1 MATENS
7 IKVFRFLHDNY
18 GTKLTNKD
26 IADALGVSGP
36 TVVGS
41 VTGLCKKGYAVRTEE
56 HVAGADGKDVV
67 VKYISLTEEGLSYDP
82 EAPVEKK

>member
-7 IKVFRFLHDNY
+7 IKVYHFLKDNY
-18 GTKLTNKD
+18 GSKLTNKD

-56 HVAGADGKDVV
+56 HVAGADGKDTV
-67 VKYISLTEEGLSYDP
+67 VKYISLTEEGLDYDP